1 MYSSAWAVMALS
13 AYGHEG
19 ARRLRQQLEKVV
31 ITQAAIG
38 STRVLALAAL
48 ALEDPPYT
56 FQEVIP

>member
-1 MYSSAWAVMALS
+1 MALS
-13 AYGHEG
+13 AYSHEG
-19 ARRLRQQLEKVV
+19 ASRLRQQLEKAVT
-31 ITQAAIG
+31 TQADIG